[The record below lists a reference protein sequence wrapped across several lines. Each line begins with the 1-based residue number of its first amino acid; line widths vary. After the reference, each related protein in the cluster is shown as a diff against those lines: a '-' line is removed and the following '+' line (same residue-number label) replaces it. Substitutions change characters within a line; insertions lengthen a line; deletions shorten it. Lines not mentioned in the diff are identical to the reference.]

1 MTFRTVLVSPRQRQ
15 ELVAFV
21 AAHPG
26 LTHEGLKAAADSIR
40 LRMLVQDGMS
50 DLRQRYLVRVDDD
63 GRIWPG

>member
-26 LTHEGLKAAADSIR
+26 RTAAELKAEADTATMR
-40 LRMLVQDGMS
+40 LLVQDAMA
-50 DLRQRYLVRVDDD
+50 DIRQRYLVRVDEA
-63 GRIWPG
+63 GRIWPA